1 MLRFPAVAGT
11 FYPSNPQKLTQ
22 LIQSF
27 ARPENAPEESS
38 CRACLVPHAGY
49 LYSGHVAAAVYQRI
63 ALQKRIIVLVVRHFA
78 QAPEPAI
85 FSQGSFPPPLAD
97 VPIDSDLPP

>member
-27 ARPENAPEESS
+27 ARPENAPEEIS

-63 ALQKRIIVLVVRHFA
+63 ALRKHIIVLGPRHFPHGA
-78 QAPEPAI
+78 EAAILPDGSAP
-85 FSQGSFPPPLAD
+85 
-97 VPIDSDLPP
+97 VPRCVGHIYI